1 MADDSSLHKSG
12 KKYTEIKGDLK
23 MDFMIL
29 HKWFDENNTALN
41 PGKSHYININLT
53 VMMAL
58 PTN

>member
-1 MADDSSLHKSG
+1 
-12 KKYTEIKGDLK
+12 